1 MPGLTITE
9 KEHWRDRISARIS
22 RAIERVR
29 SRHPA
34 LFDRVRRQAHRHALE
49 SLGLADAYAE
59 LEAIQAQEAELA
71 RRKKRAQRAM
81 IAALRGAPLE
91 EVPESFSIRFGTEL
105 PLPVEAAEAISKR
118 QSAHQEQLLAEDP
131 VGREVARLEAEK
143 EHLLDTVWLATSP
156 AQVKQLW
163 SQVGALVGD
172 EPTPLQRAA
181 LEIEPL
187 KEG

>member
-9 KEHWRDRISARIS
+9 KEHWRDRISLRIA
-22 RAIERVR
+22 RAIERVK

-49 SLGLADAYAE
+49 SLGLADSYAE
-59 LEAIQAQEAELA
+59 LEAAQAEEADLA
-71 RRKKRAQRAM
+71 LKKKRAQRAM

-91 EVPESFSIRFGTEL
+91 EVPESFSVRYGCEL
-105 PLPVEAAEAISKR
+105 PLPAEAIGKR

-143 EHLLDTVWLATSP
+143 EHLLDTVWLATIRQP
-156 AQVKQLW
+156 DQ
-163 SQVGALVGD
+163 
-172 EPTPLQRAA
+172 PLCYDLLGIAA
-181 LEIEPL
+181 
-187 KEG
+187 